1 VPTIGGVDIA
11 VTETGTGPAFLWG
24 HGFTGSVAQEDVGRL
39 LDWKRLGTHAHLVRW
54 DAPGHGRSTGTRD
67 PDDYRWDRIGDA
79 LLDLADALGVER
91 FVAGGVSMGAATA
104 LHAAVRAPARV
115 IGLVLVL
122 PPTAYETR
130 AAQVDDYTT
139 GAERVEREGVEAYV
153 RVVDAK
159 PQPGILTG
167 AAVAVPYETAVPAEL
182 LPAALRG
189 AARSDLPAP
198 EQVRA
203 VTAPVLI
210 LAWDTDPGHPLSTAE
225 RLAELL
231 PDAELVI
238 ARRLRDVVPW
248 TDRVAAF
255 LDEHARG

>member
-11 VTETGTGPAFLWG
+11 VTETGTGRAFFWG
-24 HGFTGSVAQEDVGRL
+24 HGFAGSVARDDATRI
-39 LDWKRLGTHAHLVRW
+39 LDWSRLARHLRVVRW

-67 PDDYRWDRIGDA
+67 PDDYRWARIGDA
-79 LLDLADALGVER
+79 LVELADALGVDR
-91 FVAGGVSMGAATA
+91 FAAGGVSMGAATA
-104 LHAAVRAPARV
+104 LHAALIAPARV
-115 IGLVLVL
+115 TALVLVL

-130 AAQVDDYTT
+130 AEQIGEYGD
-139 GAERVEREGVEAYV
+139 GADLVEREGVDAYV

-159 PQPGILTG
+159 PQPEILAG
-167 AAVAVPYETAVPAEL
+167 PVAYHFDPAISAEL

-189 AARSDLPAP
+189 AAGSDLPAA
-198 EQVRA
+198 EAVRTI
-203 VTAPVLI
+203 TAPALI

-231 PDAELVI
+231 PDAELVV

-248 TDRVAAF
+248 TDRVVAF
-255 LDEHARG
+255 LDEHARD